1 MTSDRWRPSP
11 EVARAIEEFLRR
23 DARPTDDPAPGRI
36 ASAEPDHPSAEPAA
50 VGIGADADPSH
61 DSHIYDACPE
71 LGVLIDLLGTAEA
84 AHEVAALLVEVTV
97 EDIADLD
104 GSIASCDF
112 DRAALRLHR
121 IVGGYQI
128 LGSSLLVDEGRA
140 LLAELR
146 TARSGA
152 TLARLC
158 RFRERLSS
166 MMGRIEKAVALQR
179 DQRLL
184 RA

>member
-11 EVARAIEEFLRR
+11 EVARAIEEYLRSSAWRTDGSTHDR
-23 DARPTDDPAPGRI
+23 DPPD
-36 ASAEPDHPSAEPAA
+36 ASHRAVPEPETAA
-50 VGIGADADPSH
+50 TPV
-61 DSHIYDACPE
+61 DSGHEACPE
-71 LGVLIDLLGTAEA
+71 LSVLTDLLGTAEA
-84 AHEVAALLVEVTV
+84 AHEVATLLVEVTR

-104 GSIASCDF
+104 RSLASHDL
-112 DRAALRLHR
+112 DRAALRMHR

-128 LGSSLLVDEGRA
+128 LGPSLLVDEGRT

-152 TLARLC
+152 TLARLSQF
-158 RFRERLSS
+158 RDRLVSMMERIDTAVATQRER
-166 MMGRIEKAVALQR
+166 G
-179 DQRLL
+179 LL